1 MNFNP
6 VLAIKTLGILVL
18 LISNSS
24 YSQEK
29 NLEIPQDTTQFVTFY
44 DLFKKKENRVE
55 EKESNTSFIILPT
68 LGYQPANGFTGGF
81 ISQYSFKENQEDKI
95 SLVSGGASYSTKKQI
110 LTYAKNNMYLK
121 EDTYF
126 LSGDLRYYVFSQS
139 NYGLGS
145 DIVPYGDAFDTFSY
159 EDIEEPMKYNYFKF
173 HQTFN
178 YKFLP
183 NMYAG
188 LGIHVD
194 SYDQIQDEFL
204 NREEQKLTEHYT
216 YSQAHGYNDKHYTVA
231 GGSVNLIYDGRDN
244 LINTNSGLFVNLSYR
259 YNP

>member
-1 MNFNP
+1 MNFTP
-6 VLAIKTLGILVL
+6 VLTIKIIGILLVL
-18 LISNSS
+18 LSHHA
-24 YSQEK
+24 YSQDE
-29 NLEIPQDTTQFVTFY
+29 NGELANDSISYVTIY
-44 DLFKKKENRVE
+44 DLLKKKENRVD
-55 EKESNTSFIILPT
+55 KPQALTSFIILPT
-68 LGYQPANGFTGGF
+68 IGYQPANGFTGGF
-81 ISQYSFKENQEDKI
+81 ISQYSFRENEEDRI

-244 LINTNSGLFVNLSYR
+244 LINTNS
-259 YNP
+259 